1 MKGQFLPS
9 ADFGSVIDYLA
20 EGSNLSQ
27 VATDLRVERSQLYR
41 WKKGSATPSPR
52 MRRDLFEAV
61 KAKARKHAEPTG
73 AALEAFVAAGG
84 KVAAGV

>member
-1 MKGQFLPS
+1 MKGILLPS
-9 ADFGSVIDYLA
+9 ADFGAVIDYLV

-27 VATDLRVERSQLYR
+27 VATDLQIERSQLYR
-41 WKKGSATPSPR
+41 WKKGAATPSPR
-52 MRRDLFEAV
+52 MRRDLFDAM
-61 KAKARKHAEPTG
+61 KAKMRKHAEPTG